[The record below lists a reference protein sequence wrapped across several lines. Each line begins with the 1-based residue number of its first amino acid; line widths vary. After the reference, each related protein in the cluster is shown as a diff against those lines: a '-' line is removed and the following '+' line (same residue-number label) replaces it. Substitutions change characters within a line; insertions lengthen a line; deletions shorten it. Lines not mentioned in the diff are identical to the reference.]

1 MNDKHKLLATKLAS
15 LLLLGI
21 VLTIFPGIIISTAID
36 NGITA
41 PVTGVAVIVF
51 GLATTSLSYI
61 FGKQLKLTNHPR
73 TPYNLF
79 SLNPS
84 YMNEDTERVRTE
96 TVPTTTP
103 KQEVVIPTVKQSSKP
118 IITTI
123 YDSPDPVVSKPKS
136 PFVADID
143 NRTERMKKVQEILD
157 NGIDEIQKELTEQ
170 EKRDEFLR
178 KLLAE

>member
-103 KQEVVIPTVKQSSKP
+103 KQEVVIP
-118 IITTI
+118 IIFRFIGLTNRNVHIWTI
-123 YDSPDPVVSKPKS
+123 YT
-136 PFVADID
+136 D
-143 NRTERMKKVQEILD
+143 NSHSARS
-157 NGIDEIQKELTEQ
+157 
-170 EKRDEFLR
+170 FLR
-178 KLLAE
+178 NSSLFSCSVSSF